1 MVSSVTS
8 TDPLPEKT
16 RVLIVDD
23 HAVVREGLALVIN
36 REPGLEVC
44 GDAAEMSDA
53 IQMYTE
59 LKPDVVVTDISLQK
73 DSGIELIKELI
84 SRDKKLKI
92 LVWSMHEEDLY
103 AERALRAGAK
113 GFVNKSVPST
123 TLIEAIYC
131 VASGKVYLSQDMT
144 ERMLCRQVG
153 GHQDG
158 GDSPMEL
165 LSDRELEVF
174 QRIGHGEP
182 SREIAEN
189 LHLSVKTVD
198 TYRENIKR
206 KLNLKN
212 AAELTRHA
220 VQWVLE
226 NA

>member
-8 TDPLPEKT
+8 TQPPGKKIRL
-16 RVLIVDD
+16 LIVDD
-23 HAVVREGLALVIN
+23 HAVVREGLALVLN
-36 REPGLEVC
+36 RETDLEVC
-44 GDAAEMSDA
+44 GEAAELGA
-53 IQMYTE
+53 ALQLYFE
-59 LKPDVVVTDISLQK
+59 LKPDVVITDISLQK
-73 DSGIELIKELI
+73 DNGIELIKELI
-84 SRDKKLKI
+84 SRDKKLNI

-113 GFVNKSVPST
+113 GFVNKSVPSS
-123 TLIEAIYC
+123 TLIEAIHC
-131 VASGKVYLSQDMT
+131 VAAGKVHLSPNMT

-153 GHQDG
+153 GNAEASV
-158 GDSPMEL
+158 SPMDL

-174 QRIGHGEP
+174 QRIGRGEP

-189 LHLSVKTVD
+189 LHLSVKTID

-212 AAELTRHA
+212 AVELTKHA
-220 VQWVLE
+220 VQWMLE

>member
-8 TDPLPEKT
+8 TQPPEKKI

-36 REPGLEVC
+36 REPELEVC
-44 GDAAEMSDA
+44 GEAAELGTA
-53 IQMYTE
+53 LQLYIE
-59 LKPDVVVTDISLQK
+59 LQPDVVITDISLQK

-84 SRDKKLKI
+84 SRDRKLNI

-113 GFVNKSVPST
+113 GFVNKSVPSS
-123 TLIEAIYC
+123 TLIEAIHC
-131 VASGKVYLSQDMT
+131 VAAGKVHLSPDMT

-153 GHQDG
+153 GNAEA
-158 GDSPMEL
+158 SATPMEL

-174 QRIGHGEP
+174 QRIGRGEQ
-182 SREIAEN
+182 SRQIAEN
-189 LHLSVKTVD
+189 LHLSVKTID

-212 AAELTRHA
+212 AAELTKHA
-220 VQWVLE
+220 VQWMLE